1 MMVRMSTYLL
11 LDAHNAIQNNIEWD
25 GVAPYDPPAGT
36 RLVRY
41 DGPAGAGW
49 QFDGQRAVD
58 PRPVEEP
65 APPAGSPPVTALE
78 RLAAE
83 LGISPEVLRA
93 KLK

>member
-1 MMVRMSTYLL
+1 MVVRMSAYLV
-11 LDAHNAIQNNIEWD
+11 LDEHNVIQNNIEWD
-25 GVAPYDPPAGT
+25 GVTPYEPPAGT
-36 RLVRY
+36 RLVAY
-41 DGPAGAGW
+41 DGAAGAGW
-49 QFDGQRAVD
+49 QFDGKRAVD